1 MEAVPTS
8 SLRSVP
14 YLITLYSICF
24 LGCAFGGITATLM
37 SSYLPVVLI
46 DLADNPAD
54 NMHEKISAIINSIYL
69 FGMLVGG
76 LILGFLGDRY
86 GRKQGVQLAILCIG
100 LFTVLT
106 AFAPNWQSV
115 IALRFLSGIGVGG
128 VLVTTTILI
137 AEEWPDKTRNI
148 VLGILSI
155 TIPIGIFGAG
165 LITYTINNWRVG
177 FLTGIIPLLLAGVAH
192 FVLKESHRWKS
203 SMPAR
208 EPSSRPPSIF
218 HPSIINDLIVG
229 CIIYGTMLIGLWA
242 IFSWLPT
249 WVQTLVHDSDGQQER
264 GLSMMLFAIG
274 GLVGGFTSGWV
285 CNLFGIK
292 RALMVCFVAVFAF
305 SFLLFRLTTTLSLL
319 SYLEMAGIAVFF
331 GMSQGVLNVYIPELF
346 PTAVRSS
353 ATGFC
358 FNIGRT
364 FTAAAVF
371 FVGWLVTFLGG
382 YGNALFIFSFI
393 FFGGLIATFF
403 AKEKD
408 LIKQSN
414 YGIH

>member
-1 MEAVPTS
+1 VEDF
-8 SLRSVP
+8 SLRSKS
-14 YLITLYSICF
+14 YLYVLYGICF
-24 LGCAFGGITATLM
+24 LGSAFGGVTATLM
-37 SSYLPVVLI
+37 SSYLPVVLT
-46 DLADNPAD
+46 DLAGHPEGDA
-54 NMHEKISAIINSIYL
+54 HEAISAIMNSVYL
-69 FGMLVGG
+69 LGMLVGG
-76 LILGFLGDRY
+76 LSLGFFGDRF
-86 GRKQGVQLAILCIG
+86 GRKPSVQLSILCIG
-100 LFTVLT
+100 LFTLLT
-106 AFAPNWQSV
+106 SFAPSWQWV
-115 IALRFLSGIGVGG
+115 VVFRFLSGVGVGG

-155 TIPIGIFGAG
+155 TIPAGIFGAG
-165 LITYTINNWRVG
+165 LITYNINNWRTG
-177 FLTGIIPLLLAGVAH
+177 FLVGVIPLLLAGIAQVA
-192 FVLKESHRWKS
+192 LLESQRWKKS
-203 SMPAR
+203 IPAQQSDNR
-208 EPSSRPPSIF
+208 TTSIF
-218 HPSIINDLIVG
+218 HPSIIYDLVIG

-249 WVQTLVHDSDGQQER
+249 WVQTMVHDSDGQKER

-274 GLVGGFTSGWV
+274 GLVGGFSSGWV
-285 CNLFGIK
+285 CNLVGI
-292 RALMVCFVAVFAF
+292 RQALMVCFVAVFTF
-305 SFLLFRLTTTLSLL
+305 SFLLFKLTTSLTLI

-346 PTAVRSS
+346 PTSVRSA

-371 FVGWLVTFLGG
+371 FVGWLVNFLGG

-393 FFGGLIATFF
+393 FLAGLIATFF

-414 YGIH
+414 YGIY